1 MTRTHLSR
9 KDDRAELLW
18 LSGLLLFALLY
29 ALSQV
34 DFTLHPVEDAAIL
47 MRYAR
52 HLAEGHGI
60 VWNIG
65 EAPVDG
71 ATDFLFMVVLA
82 ALHRFG
88 VSLEGAVHWLGLA
101 SHLATVALVYLAI
114 RASPLHS
121 RWLALF
127 AVSFLAIG
135 PGIRYVEAYF
145 GTPFFA
151 LWGALTWYLADR
163 LARSKATTEMSFAFA
178 LAGLATGLTRPEGVF
193 LAALMMASIL
203 YWRGA
208 RRTLLI
214 FATVFLVL
222 GGAYLL
228 WRWHYFG
235 YPLPNPFYKKGGGHL
250 YVASLKASLANVWGL
265 AFPFDLVLFYAV
277 ALILVVHLR
286 RVLRAV
292 SAHGEGAVRR
302 ALQVTGALVF
312 LLALAGLMRRSSA
325 AHATLLLGRY
335 SLSYALLLGALLA
348 GGVSTVLVAAPLA
361 RKLAAAT
368 TSPVMN
374 ASAEVCHLERETL
387 FVLIPLGGFT
397 LLWVLLSN
405 EMNYLMRFQYVL
417 LPVFLLSLPYL
428 IAALASFWPWVQ
440 PTAASEDRRSAAG
453 VLLLLLMV
461 VILYRQHQD
470 MRVVSHHRDGLY
482 DAALLLQQHADKGYT
497 LATTESGLVPLYSRW
512 RTVDAWGLNDQW
524 IAHHVG
530 VTEAYLDRYQPE
542 VILFHAYFSP
552 VAPPAPTI
560 TAAPRAAWQQMDL
573 TLLAY
578 ASKRGYILAAAYG
591 DSAYDTHYYYVRPD
605 FPDSAA
611 IVAGIRQMDYIWYGT
626 GRRSVNYA
634 LLAPTE

>member
-9 KDDRAELLW
+9 EGDRAELLW
-18 LSGLLLFALLY
+18 LSALLLFALWY

-34 DFTLHPVEDAAIL
+34 DLTLHPVEDAAIL

-71 ATDFLFMVVLA
+71 ATDFFFMVVLA
-82 ALHRFG
+82 AVHRLG
-88 VSLEGAVHWLGLA
+88 VSLEGAVHLLGLA

-114 RASPLHS
+114 RALPLRS

-127 AVSFLAIG
+127 AAAFLAMG

-151 LWGALTWYLADR
+151 LWGALTWYLANR
-163 LARSKATTEMSFAFA
+163 LARGQATTGMSLAFA
-178 LAGLATGLTRPEGVF
+178 LAGLAAGLTRPEGVF

-203 YWRGA
+203 YWRGWRGA

-214 FATVFLVL
+214 FAAVFLVL

-235 YPLPNPFYKKGGGHL
+235 YPLPNPFYKKGGGRL
-250 YVASLKASLANVWGL
+250 YAASLESSLANAWGL
-265 AFPFDLVLFYAV
+265 AFPFDLALFYAA
-277 ALILVVHLR
+277 ALILYAR
-286 RVLRAV
+286 
-292 SAHGEGAVRR
+292 VRR
-302 ALQVTGALVF
+302 ALQIMGARGEATVCRALQAAGMLAL

-325 AHATLLLGRY
+325 AHATLLWGRY
-335 SLSYALLLGALLA
+335 SLSYALLLGVLLA
-348 GGVSTVLVAAPLA
+348 GGVSAVLAATPLA
-361 RKLAAAT
+361 RRLAAAT
-368 TSPVMN
+368 ALPVMN
-374 ASAEVCHLERETL
+374 ASAELRHLERETL
-387 FVLIPLGGFT
+387 FALIPLGGFA

-428 IAALASFWPWVQ
+428 VTALAPFWPWMQ
-440 PTAASEDRRSAAG
+440 PIEASEARRSAAR
-453 VLLLLLMV
+453 VLLLLLMA

-482 DAALLLQQHADKGYT
+482 DAALLLRQYEGRGYT

-524 IAHHVG
+524 IAHHAG

-552 VAPPAPTI
+552 IALPAST
-560 TAAPRAAWQQMDL
+560 RRDAWQQMDL
-573 TLLAY
+573 TLLQY
-578 ASKRGYILAAAYG
+578 ATKRGYILAAAYG
-591 DSAYDTHYYYVRPD
+591 DSAYDTHYYYVRPA

-611 IVAGIRQMDYIWYGT
+611 IVAGIRQLDYIWYGT